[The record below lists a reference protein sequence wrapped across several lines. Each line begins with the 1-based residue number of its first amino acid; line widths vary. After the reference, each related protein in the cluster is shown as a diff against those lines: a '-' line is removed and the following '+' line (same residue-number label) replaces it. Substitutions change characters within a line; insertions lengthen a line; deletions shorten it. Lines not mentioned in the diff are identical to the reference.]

1 MSAPSSEDQPIGAR
15 VRAAKALDDTVLPDG
30 TKLFEKVLALF
41 PDGPPS
47 PEVRDAILR
56 QEGVGELTNMERGML
71 EEITMQD
78 NDKALHIE
86 MPAGTRVDATRQGAN
101 SWRFEIRSAA
111 SPSGERVGLRFTV
124 TGTDKFDSSRVDMH
138 LAMAAV
144 SGDMM
149 TIKRQLANL
158 IGKYGDGTIDGGNYA
173 AMPEAFRAAYE
184 VMCSTS
190 ALRFDTLFKVM
201 NENLKKDKV
210 VDFTYLKVDLQT
222 VECPSIS
229 NIEGRWFGD
238 FDIPIVKSRVEAVL
252 ACIAMYEICWEHYT
266 GDLFRYEEI
275 LEERMAKNAGGSTW
289 YYITGNRKNISKI
302 GAAFSNSSIFHV
314 LGGGDELYCWLQE
327 REWKFLS
334 DIVKGNSCRVKETDQ
349 PAYGETKCGKFHT
362 KPGIH
367 SRKCNACKRAA
378 SNAQRAAET
387 QQADQRP
394 RAASPNGEVHEAEP
408 SGKTTITNAPEV
420 VGSTDT
426 RSGPVITIQGP
437 QETDAGDYATLA
449 FENRRVADELMER
462 ATYYEK
468 LADHYEALLQPT
480 PAVQEAETA
489 MAEAVQKAQE
499 ILDAAK
505 AKAQADRDDQK
516 AALDALIA
524 DGPPV

>member
-1 MSAPSSEDQPIGAR
+1 MSAPSSKDQPIGAR
-15 VRAAKALDDTVLPDG
+15 VRASKASDDTLLPDG

-47 PEVRDAILR
+47 PEVRDAILKE
-56 QEGVGELTNMERGML
+56 EGIGELTSMERGML

-86 MPAGTRVDATRQGAN
+86 MPAGTRVDATRQGKQT
-101 SWRFEIRSAA
+101 WQFEIQSPPA
-111 SPSGERVGLRFTV
+111 PSGERVGLKFTILG
-124 TGTDKFDSSRVDMH
+124 TGKFDSSRVDMH

-149 TIKRQLANL
+149 TIKKKLCGL
-158 IGKYGDGTIDGGNYA
+158 IARYGDGTIDGGNFA

-184 VMCSTS
+184 VMCSPVE
-190 ALRFDTLFKVM
+190 LRFNTLYKVM
-201 NENLKKDKV
+201 NTMLKKDKV
-210 VDFTYLKVDLQT
+210 VDFSYLSVPLQT
-222 VECPSIS
+222 IECPSIV

-238 FDIPIVKSRVEAVL
+238 FNNPIVENRIKAVL
-252 ACIAMYEICWEHYT
+252 ACIAMHEISWEHYT
-266 GDLFRYEEI
+266 GDLIRYEEI
-275 LEERMAKNAGGSTW
+275 LEERMAKNAGGSRW
-289 YYITGNRKNISKI
+289 YYISGNRKNISKI
-302 GAAFSNSSIFHV
+302 VAAFNNSSIFNV
-314 LGGGDELYCWLQE
+314 LGAGEELYCWLQE

-334 DIVKGNSCRVKETDQ
+334 DIVKGNSCRVKEAEE
-349 PAYGETKCGKFHT
+349 PPYGETKCGKFHIS
-362 KPGIH
+362 PGAH
-367 SRKCNACKRAA
+367 SRKCNACKRAET
-378 SNAQRAAET
+378 NERRAAET
-387 QQADQRP
+387 KATLPDAP
-394 RAASPNGEVHEAEP
+394 VAEIAQN
-408 SGKTTITNAPEV
+408 GKTSKTSVTYTPDV
-420 VGSTDT
+420 VSSTDA
-426 RSGPVITIQGP
+426 RSGPVITVQGP
-437 QETDAGDYATLA
+437 SQADADDYATLA

-480 PAVQEAETA
+480 PAVHDAEIA

-499 ILDAAK
+499 ILDEAK